1 MSETTRSK
9 VEEYLAE
16 NVIWILIW
24 ILGFAVIAGV
34 VVALAFIINFHAVPI
49 AGKIDAWGQFGDYL
63 GGVLNPVFGFLSV
76 IGLLVALVLQMKELK
91 ASREAL
97 SLSQKELELSR
108 KAQTESAE
116 ALKLQ
121 NDAIRRQG
129 FEQTFFAWFQ
139 SYRNLLQEVEA
150 PTAEIPQ
157 GGIHSTLSFGT
168 APTMHKGGAALKQF
182 FRRFLTEEG
191 IQIHF
196 SHLLSEDQWKTECA
210 IYAPSS
216 QSINTSVDPGAGP
229 HISRKYLIPADSFK
243 RLLFNFRKT
252 NGPDLVIKAVLN
264 GWYNLYQKEGHQLG
278 VLFRALYRLIKWI
291 DEQPENG
298 ISTADKWQYVSIV
311 RSQLSRHE
319 QILLFYNG
327 ISVEGSKFR
336 PLIEKYALFDNLG
349 TESASENLHFLV
361 QWKNPSGASYAET
374 AFQSEAAKAL
384 LKI

>member
-1 MSETTRSK
+1 MSQTTRNT

-16 NVIWILIW
+16 NVMWILAG
-24 ILGFAVIAGV
+24 ILGIAVVTGL
-34 VVALAFIINFHAVPI
+34 VVASAFIINFHANPVAEDI
-49 AGKIDAWGQFGDYL
+49 GAWGQFGDYL

-76 IGLLVALVLQMKELK
+76 IGLLVALILQMKELK

-108 KAQTESAE
+108 KAQVESAE
-116 ALKLQ
+116 ALQLQ
-121 NDAIRRQG
+121 NAAIRRQG

-157 GGIHSTLSFGT
+157 GGIPLASSFGQE
-168 APTMHKGGAALKQF
+168 PTMHKGSAALKQF

-196 SHLLSEDQWKTECA
+196 SHLLSDEQWEAECA

-216 QSINTSVDPGAGP
+216 PSINTSVDSSTGP
-229 HISRKYLIPADSFK
+229 NISRKYLIPADRFK

-264 GWYNLYQKEGHQLG
+264 GWYNLYRKEGHQLG

-291 DEQPENG
+291 DEQPESG
-298 ISTADKWQYVSIV
+298 VSAADKWQYVSIV
-311 RSQLSRHE
+311 RSQFSRYE

-327 ISVEGSKFR
+327 ISEEGEKFR
-336 PLIEKYALFDNLG
+336 PLIEKYALFDNLN
-349 TESASENLHFLV
+349 TESEVLHLLV
-361 QWKNPSGASYAET
+361 QWENPNGTSYAET
-374 AFQSEAAKAL
+374 AFQSEIAKAA